1 VIGGIIGWGLFA
13 FTLLQLAVSK
23 NREIKMIEEIKS
35 ELKIVKQE
43 IIDLK

>member
-1 VIGGIIGWGLFA
+1 MGWGLFA
-13 FTLLQLAVSK
+13 FTLFQLAVSK

-43 IIDLK
+43 INDLK